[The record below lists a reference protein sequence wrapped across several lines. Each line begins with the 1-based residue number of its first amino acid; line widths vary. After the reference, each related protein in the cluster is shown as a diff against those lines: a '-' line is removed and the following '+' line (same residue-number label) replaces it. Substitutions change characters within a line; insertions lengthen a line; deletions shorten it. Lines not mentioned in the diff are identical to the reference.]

1 MNNQTA
7 GRHWRAVEL
16 DKVLRMLAEE
26 TACEDAA
33 VLAREIT
40 PSSSLEE
47 VRRMLAET
55 DDAYVMMAR
64 FGAPSFG
71 GLKNV
76 TNALRR
82 AEAGGTLNLT
92 ELLRIGGVLR
102 TIRGI
107 TQWRSKSE
115 GMKTAL
121 DWRFEGLSPNKY
133 LEDRIGGVV
142 LSEEEVADTAST
154 ELASIRR
161 KIRGASSR
169 VREQLDKMIRS
180 PAYQKYLQDPIVT
193 QRSGRYVVPVKAEC
207 RGRFPAWFTT
217 PPPAALRCLWSPWA

>member
-121 DWRFEGLSPNKY
+121 DWRFEGLSPINTWK
-133 LEDRIGGVV
+133 
-142 LSEEEVADTAST
+142 TAS
-154 ELASIRR
+154 AAWFSRR
-161 KIRGASSR
+161 KRWRIPLPQSWLPSGGKSGGPLPGCGSSWTR
-169 VREQLDKMIRS
+169 
-180 PAYQKYLQDPIVT
+180 
-193 QRSGRYVVPVKAEC
+193 
-207 RGRFPAWFTT
+207 
-217 PPPAALRCLWSPWA
+217 